1 MNDRRRNISELSV
14 GGDEVSPS
22 CPPKVLVD
30 HVNPAQPS
38 LFNSSPSKIA
48 PVVVSAIDKPGFF
61 LSLKFADTKSFVDDL
76 ERLVKPVKK
85 VEVASGGDL
94 FVFPFDLAQKQDIL
108 KLNCINNL
116 KVSCKLTRSESEF
129 RGVLV
134 GVPVSES
141 DSEVLLDLLKDQ
153 HVTHVHRVNK
163 FADGVQSPSTVVV
176 LTFSQP
182 IPYRVT
188 MGYRSFVVRAYSPK
202 PMQCSKCHRIGHTA
216 TRCNFPARC
225 PSCGGDHPPAVNC
238 DSKAKCLNCQ
248 SELHRTGSPLCPA
261 YISHW
266 NALKFARANNVSMF
280 EAKQRL
286 STLRSTTQT
295 PPPASGPAVP
305 SAIELAQQKEID
317 SLHLKVKLL
326 DSKLSQLVVDTQP
339 LFTLKSNVE
348 KIVDSFAAIHEK
360 IETLSGVPCAI
371 QGLQKQFAEMA
382 TFMRSGN
389 VPSSQS
395 QAQSRFP
402 KTPYDKSPQN
412 K

>member
-1 MNDRRRNISELSV
+1 M
-14 GGDEVSPS
+14 
-22 CPPKVLVD
+22 
-30 HVNPAQPS
+30 
-38 LFNSSPSKIA
+38 
-48 PVVVSAIDKPGFF
+48 
-61 LSLKFADTKSFVDDL
+61 
-76 ERLVKPVKK
+76 
-85 VEVASGGDL
+85 
-94 FVFPFDLAQKQDIL
+94 
-108 KLNCINNL
+108 
-116 KVSCKLTRSESEF
+116 
-129 RGVLV
+129 
-134 GVPVSES
+134 
-141 DSEVLLDLLKDQ
+141 
-153 HVTHVHRVNK
+153 HRVNK
-163 FADGVQSPSTVVV
+163 FADGVQSPSTAVV

-216 TRCNFPARC
+216 ARCKFPARC
-225 PSCGGDHPPAVNC
+225 PSCGGSHSPAANC
-238 DSKAKCLNCQ
+238 ESKAKCLNCQ
-248 SELHRTGSPLCPA
+248 TDLHLTGSPLCPA
-261 YISHW
+261 YISHL

-295 PPPASGPAVP
+295 SPPASGPAVP

-326 DSKLSQLVVDTQP
+326 DSKLSQLVVDIQP

-360 IETLSGVPCAI
+360 IETLSGVPCEI

-382 TFMRSGN
+382 TFMRSVN
-389 VPSSQS
+389 VSSSQS